1 MHKNE
6 SVPSEKNSTHW
17 AVVVNVNGFGLLAG

>member
-6 SVPSEKNSTHW
+6 SVPSEKKSTHR
-17 AVVVNVNGFGLLAG
+17 AVAVNVNGFGLLAG